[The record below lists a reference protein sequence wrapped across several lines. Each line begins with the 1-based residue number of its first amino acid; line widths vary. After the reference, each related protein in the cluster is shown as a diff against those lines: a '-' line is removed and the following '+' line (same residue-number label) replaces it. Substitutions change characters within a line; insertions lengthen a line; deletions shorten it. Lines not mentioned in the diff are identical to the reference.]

1 MTQIFDSSFSALRAS
16 VAIGAMALGV
26 AAPAHAIVYDF
37 KPAFGGVNADFT
49 LGGDLHVEMTEN
61 LATAAGDDVLFKFT
75 NQIAE
80 PDAFI
85 ARIYFDLGSY
95 GGLFSNMA
103 VTETGGTV
111 NLVSRT
117 VDPTVRAH
125 PFLPTDF
132 YAEYFIGLST
142 TYPYSDGTIYGIHP
156 GEYAVLTGT
165 LGGGYSF
172 ADALAALDVGTGSA
186 TGLRVGVNVLH
197 TKGNDPADLST
208 YYDDVGYVTNS
219 VVAVPEAET
228 WAMML
233 AGLGLVGFM
242 GRRRMA

>member
-1 MTQIFDSSFSALRAS
+1 MTQIFDSSFTALRAS
-16 VAIGAMALGV
+16 LAMGVLALGV

-37 KPAFGGVNADFT
+37 RAVKGGVNADFT
-49 LGGDLHVEMTEN
+49 LGGNLQVEVTEN
-61 LATAAGDDVLFKFT
+61 LATSADDILFKFT

-85 ARIYFDLGSY
+85 SRIYFDLGSY
-95 GGLFSNMA
+95 DGLFSGMA
-103 VTETGGTV
+103 VMETGGTV
-111 NLVSRT
+111 NLVPRA
-117 VDPTVRAH
+117 VDPTVPAH

-132 YAEYFIGLST
+132 YAEYLMGLST
-142 TYPYSDGTIYGIHP
+142 TYPYSDGAIYGVHP

-165 LGGGYSF
+165 LGSGYSF

-186 TGLRVGVNVLH
+186 TGLRVGINVLH

-233 AGLGLVGFM
+233 VGLGLVGFM